1 VSTVAEAD
9 SKLFVNKKYMT
20 HVMMV
25 DVMQKSE
32 VTTTTVNAV
41 SLSVQRPSATCSN
54 SSTHTPAAHLPP
66 STVQSSVPAKFDL
79 LADFGSDPFVPKS
92 SAAPSASNIVVP

>member
-1 VSTVAEAD
+1 MSTVAEAD

-25 DVMQKSE
+25 DMIQKFE
-32 VTTTTVNAV
+32 VTTTVNAV

-54 SSTHTPAAHLPP
+54 STTHTPAAHLPP
-66 STVQSSVPAKFDL
+66 STVQSSIPAKFDL
-79 LADFGSDPFVPKS
+79 LADFGSDPFVAKS
-92 SAAPSASNIVVP
+92 SAAPSASNIVVS

>member
-25 DVMQKSE
+25 DMIQKFE
-32 VTTTTVNAV
+32 VTTTVNAV

-54 SSTHTPAAHLPP
+54 STTHTPAAHLPP
-66 STVQSSVPAKFDL
+66 STVQSSIPAKFDL
-79 LADFGSDPFVPKS
+79 LADFGSDPFVAKS
-92 SAAPSASNIVVP
+92 SAAPSASNIVVS